1 MSKEKGQC
9 AFRVSPK
16 PSIGNINF
24 ERQITCQVKLIIS
37 IFNLHGGWTKLV
49 LQWKSYKGFDI
60 YTYKIIYEE
69 FRFTRAQIFSE
80 ESKHWVKNNST
91 KLIINSY

>member
-9 AFRVSPK
+9 AFRVSLK

-37 IFNLHGGWTKLV
+37 KFNLHV
-49 LQWKSYKGFDI
+49 SHI
-60 YTYKIIYEE
+60 SP
-69 FRFTRAQIFSE
+69 FRLIPKVSE
-80 ESKHWVKNNST
+80 AKFYSFF
-91 KLIINSY
+91 